1 MIEIDPDNLNEL
13 SKPLMRILLA
23 STNDPLFGQGVHY
36 VPLYSN
42 LLPEGENQV
51 TIPVLVKKAFLAK
64 PSKHYPGEFT
74 LDIFSD
80 QIGSGTFAKVYNSE
94 GKVKSRLDFKFIKRE
109 NDKEAVI
116 KALRYTEED
125 RKKITKEAQRAS
137 LGDAI
142 KCKPPLFSNQWA
154 FLVMSKAKGIP
165 LSRVIDKMKIGE
177 INPTLRQMILA
188 TKSILMQVDTV
199 QQKKYGHRDIKPA
212 NILLDLPNGKAT
224 LVDFAFAKELK
235 HPQTHCKT
243 NKGTPLYLAPEVYR
257 HGYITSQC
265 DDYSA
270 GLCLAELW
278 GDTLLDLIS
287 ISGDAKRL
295 YRRNREETFKDLY
308 ARMNLSETA
317 KILLDTLI
325 YGLTR
330 YNPKYRLT
338 SKDGIALCDQLLQEA
353 HLDELI
359 YTPPTPEE
367 REQEFEDE
375 LIGNLSDCIIDI
387 PGDCDL
393 LGYGLSH

>member
-199 QQKKYGHRDIKPA
+199 QQKIR
-212 NILLDLPNGKAT
+212 
-224 LVDFAFAKELK
+224 
-235 HPQTHCKT
+235 
-243 NKGTPLYLAPEVYR
+243 
-257 HGYITSQC
+257 TS
-265 DDYSA
+265 
-270 GLCLAELW
+270 
-278 GDTLLDLIS
+278 
-287 ISGDAKRL
+287 
-295 YRRNREETFKDLY
+295 
-308 ARMNLSETA
+308 
-317 KILLDTLI
+317 
-325 YGLTR
+325 
-330 YNPKYRLT
+330 
-338 SKDGIALCDQLLQEA
+338 
-353 HLDELI
+353 
-359 YTPPTPEE
+359 
-367 REQEFEDE
+367 
-375 LIGNLSDCIIDI
+375 
-387 PGDCDL
+387 
-393 LGYGLSH
+393 